1 MTRPGRPKL
10 SASTDPGPLF
20 LDWSKRTDPV
30 DFAELFGNTAPVEL
44 EIGCGRGMFLAN
56 ESVRRP
62 ETNFIGLEVA
72 RKVAELAAF
81 RCLNAGATNVRILF
95 MDARKFLT
103 LVPNQ
108 SLSAVHVYFPDP
120 WWKRRHRK
128 RRMVAPDVLEHFEQ
142 KLVVGGKV
150 LLATDVEEYH
160 RSMQKT
166 FAGFPAFVRREELP
180 PVEASEGPEYLTHFE
195 RKFRAAG
202 KWIGRLVYDLTG
214 PAYESTNNRAE
225 VDP

>member
-1 MTRPGRPKL
+1 
-10 SASTDPGPLF
+10 
-20 LDWSKRTDPV
+20 
-30 DFAELFGNTAPVEL
+30 
-44 EIGCGRGMFLAN
+44 
-56 ESVRRP
+56 
-62 ETNFIGLEVA
+62 
-72 RKVAELAAF
+72 
-81 RCLNAGATNVRILF
+81 
-95 MDARKFLT
+95 
-103 LVPNQ
+103 
-108 SLSAVHVYFPDP
+108 
-120 WWKRRHRK
+120 
-128 RRMVAPDVLEHFEQ
+128 MVAPDVLEHFEQ